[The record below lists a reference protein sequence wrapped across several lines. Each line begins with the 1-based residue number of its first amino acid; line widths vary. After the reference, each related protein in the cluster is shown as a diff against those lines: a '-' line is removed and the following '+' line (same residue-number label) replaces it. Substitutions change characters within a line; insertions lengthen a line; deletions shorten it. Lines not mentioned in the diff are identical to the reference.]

1 MPVKWFAKGGILNRP
16 TIFGRDGNTVL
27 GGGEDGAEAV
37 LPIDLLKQYIR
48 EENQANNSLL
58 AALIQEALADLSI
71 SAENNIYIG
80 DKKFETVVT
89 KMVMKKISNKVKNL
103 QSAKGR

>member
-1 MPVKWFAKGGILNRP
+1 M
-16 TIFGRDGNTVL
+16 L

-37 LPIDLLKQYIR
+37 LPIDLLRQYIR

>member
-1 MPVKWFAKGGILNRP
+1 M
-16 TIFGRDGNTVL
+16 L